1 MAKGPNRAV
10 GFVVLMAMAPALRS
24 QSPATGARTAAYHS
38 AIDDSDQPYALYLPK
53 TFDPDRQYPLVIS
66 LHEEESNHLVNLRR
80 VFGVAGRYGETS
92 LQALNT
98 LPALRDV
105 DFIVACPL
113 ARGSMGYR
121 GIAEQ
126 DVYDVLADVKRRYPV
141 DENRIYL
148 TGTSMGGG
156 GALWLALTRP
166 DVWAAVALVSPA
178 VIPGSDEL
186 AANALNVPLRI
197 FHGDQDPVAPVE
209 ASRNWQRTLLGLG
222 AQVDYIEYPGV
233 RHNAWDPAYRNGVI
247 FDWFSKF
254 QRNQSPDHVRFAT
267 RSYRYNGAWWLR
279 IDGLTPGVLAS
290 IDAVR
295 TGTAVRIQ
303 TQNIDAFTI
312 SAEPG
317 RAPFATAT
325 IDGAAVRIRPARTIT
340 FTKTTRW
347 AAAGYA
353 PAGKRPGAEGPIA
366 EAAGGRHIYVYGS
379 SGART
384 ADELSVRRK
393 IAETAAAW
401 SSLRAR
407 VNLKPRV
414 KADSEIT
421 PEDIDTA
428 DLILFGTRETNSL
441 VARLA
446 PTLPLAL
453 NAGAADYG
461 LLFIAPTARH
471 YALVSSGLPWWTGAD
486 EANRGGYQFAPEQ
499 YRLLGTFGDY
509 ILFKGSLANVLAEGR
524 FDKNWK
530 IPAEAAAKLAATGT
544 VTLR

>member
-1 MAKGPNRAV
+1 MPEGSGYAL
-10 GFVVLMAMAPALRS
+10 GFVVLMAMAPGLAAQSTGTGIRS
-24 QSPATGARTAAYHS
+24 AAYHS

-53 TFDPDRQYPLVIS
+53 TFDPDRKYPLVIS

-80 VFGVAGRYGETS
+80 VFGVAPRYGETG

-126 DVYDVLADVKRRYPV
+126 DVYDVLAEVKRRYPV
-141 DENRIYL
+141 DEDRVYL
-148 TGTSMGGG
+148 TGASMGGG

-197 FHGDQDPVAPVE
+197 FHGDQDPVTPVE

-222 AQVDYIEYPGV
+222 AQVDYVEYPGV
-233 RHNAWDPAYRNGVI
+233 RHNAWDPAYRNGAI
-247 FDWFSKF
+247 FDWFGKF

-267 RSYRYNGAWWLR
+267 RSYRYNRAWWLR
-279 IDGLTPGVLAS
+279 IDGLTPGILAS

-295 TGTAVRIQ
+295 TGTAIRIQ
-303 TQNIDAFTI
+303 TRNIDAFTI

-317 RAPFATAT
+317 RAPVATVT
-325 IDGAAVRIRPARTIT
+325 IDGAAVRMRPARTVT
-340 FTKTTRW
+340 FTKTTGW
-347 AAAGYA
+347 AAAAYT

-366 EAAGGRHIYVYGS
+366 EAAAGRHIYVYGS
-379 SGART
+379 IGVRT

-414 KADSEIT
+414 KADSEIS

-441 VARLA
+441 IARLA

-461 LLFIAPTARH
+461 LLFIAPAGKH

-486 EANRGGYQFAPEQ
+486 EANRGGYQYAPEQ

-524 FDKNWK
+524 FDRNWK
-530 IPAEAAAKLAATGT
+530 LPAEAAARITATGT

>member
-1 MAKGPNRAV
+1 
-10 GFVVLMAMAPALRS
+10 
-24 QSPATGARTAAYHS
+24 
-38 AIDDSDQPYALYLPK
+38 
-53 TFDPDRQYPLVIS
+53 
-66 LHEEESNHLVNLRR
+66 
-80 VFGVAGRYGETS
+80 
-92 LQALNT
+92 

-126 DVYDVLADVKRRYPV
+126 DVYDVLAEVKRRYPV
-141 DENRIYL
+141 DEDRVYL
-148 TGTSMGGG
+148 TGASMGGG

-197 FHGDQDPVAPVE
+197 FHGDQDPVTPVE

-222 AQVDYIEYPGV
+222 AQVDYVEYPGV
-233 RHNAWDPAYRNGVI
+233 RHNAWDPAYRNGAI
-247 FDWFSKF
+247 FDWFGKF

-267 RSYRYNGAWWLR
+267 RSYRYNRAWWLR
-279 IDGLTPGVLAS
+279 IDGLTPGILAS

-295 TGTAVRIQ
+295 TGTAIRIQ
-303 TQNIDAFTI
+303 TRNIDAFTI

-317 RAPFATAT
+317 RAPVATVT
-325 IDGAAVRIRPARTIT
+325 IDGAAVRIRPARTVT
-340 FTKTTRW
+340 FTKTTGW
-347 AAAGYA
+347 AAAAYT

-366 EAAGGRHIYVYGS
+366 EAAAGRHIYVYGS
-379 SGART
+379 IGVRT

-393 IAETAAAW
+393 IAETASAW

-414 KADSEIT
+414 KADSEIS

-428 DLILFGTRETNSL
+428 DLILFGTRETNS
-441 VARLA
+441 VIARLA

-461 LLFIAPTARH
+461 LLFIAPAGKH

-486 EANRGGYQFAPEQ
+486 EADRGGYQYAPEP
-499 YRLLGTFGDY
+499 YRLLGTFGEY

-524 FDKNWK
+524 FDNNWK
-530 IPAEAAAKLAATGT
+530 LPAEAAAKIAATGT